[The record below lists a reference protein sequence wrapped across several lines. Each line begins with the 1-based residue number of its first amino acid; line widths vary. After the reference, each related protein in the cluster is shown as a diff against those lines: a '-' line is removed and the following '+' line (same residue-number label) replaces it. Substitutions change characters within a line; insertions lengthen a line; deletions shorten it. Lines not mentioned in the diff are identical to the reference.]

1 MYGGADVIEYASGA
15 ERTRLAMNSDQT
27 DNFLSMLQRNGW
39 EKQWRM
45 PGLKYLETKKIER
58 NDYDLGPNSFL
69 SNRWKCQYIL
79 SQEDA
84 AMYVL
89 LYGDN

>member
-1 MYGGADVIEYASGA
+1 MNPDDIGVIDVEWDFPDFATIQSE
-15 ERTRLAMNSDQT
+15 LNQMIP
-27 DNFLSMLQRNGW
+27 
-39 EKQWRM
+39 RM
-45 PGLKYLETKKIER
+45 PWLEYLETKKIER

-89 LYGDN
+89 LYGEN